1 MLSIGHRGAKGHYRD
16 NSERSIRCASI
27 LDCDIIEVD
36 VALTKDNIFVL
47 WHDNFIRSFFMEE
60 EREIC
65 DLLYKDLI
73 GEDICT
79 LNKGLGLMGNA
90 IAYLDLKIPESKKD
104 DMEYIRR
111 YGDLLIEYLKEDE
124 EEMIILASFNAKLME
139 YLSGKRE
146 RVNYFLGKI
155 HLEDEE
161 VMDDGMDI
169 YVFDYR
175 DKNIRN
181 YVEKYRGEAV
191 VFVYTVNEEEDIEE
205 MREMGV
211 NGVVSDYP
219 EKVRK

>member
-27 LDCDIIEVD
+27 LDCDIIEID

-79 LNKGLGLMGNA
+79 LNKGLGLMGDA
-90 IAYLDLKIPESKKD
+90 TAYLDLKIPESKRD
-104 DMEYIRR
+104 DIEYIRK
-111 YGDLLIEYLKEDE
+111 YGDLLLEYLKEDE
-124 EEMIILASFNAKLME
+124 EEMIILASFNRELMR

-181 YVEKYRGEAV
+181 YVEKYRGEVV